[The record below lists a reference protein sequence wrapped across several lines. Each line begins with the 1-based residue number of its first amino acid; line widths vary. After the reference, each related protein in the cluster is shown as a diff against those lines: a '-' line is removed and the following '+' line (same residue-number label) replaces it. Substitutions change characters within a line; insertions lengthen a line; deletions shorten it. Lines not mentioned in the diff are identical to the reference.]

1 MPRFSLL
8 SLPATII
15 LIGLASA
22 ASAQTVPAP
31 PSQAAP
37 GTTASAPTKFR
48 DRFAAAN
55 TTHDGCLTLAQA
67 QTANLRPVMRN
78 FAAIDTAHR
87 GCVTMKDI
95 AAYRR
100 TRRAS
105 RPQQVQQPTPAEPTP

>member
-1 MPRFSLL
+1 MRRFSLF
-8 SLPATII
+8 SLPATIV
-15 LIGLASA
+15 LIGLVSA

-31 PSQAAP
+31 PTQAAP
-37 GTTASAPTKFR
+37 ATKFR